1 MKRAI
6 IAIGALALSLACN
19 YATADEPGSGHNVD
33 VIPGEWGE
41 DDPTLNFNFQDMPTA
56 SFSGLR
62 LHLNCGLEGA
72 QILYTT
78 DPAATPQDE
87 SAWTVYTEPLYLE
100 EDCTIRF
107 FARCE
112 GYMDSEIQTYE
123 HVYADWQTATPEITA
138 NTENNTVAI
147 SCATEGA
154 EICYTTDGSEPTKE
168 SELYTGPVNA
178 ENGMKFRARAF
189 AEGLYDSEI
198 SEMTVS
204 DLNAVEAI
212 TLEGIRIAKEGG
224 VAVVYSDKAL
234 RLAIYT
240 PDGRLVRTV
249 EVTEGRN
256 AIEGLGNGLFIIGNV
271 RIKL

>member
-41 DDPTLNFNFQDMPTA
+41 DDPTLNFNFQDLPTA

-100 EDCTIRF
+100 EDCTVRF

-112 GYMDSEIQTYE
+112 GYEDSEILTFVFIRANYMAAAPQIE
-123 HVYADWQTATPEITA
+123 LSEDGREIVMT
-138 NTENNTVAI
+138 T
-147 SCATEGA
+147 ATEGA
-154 EICYTTDGSEPTKE
+154 EIRYTTDGSEPTKE

-178 ENGMKFRARAF
+178 ENGMIFRARAF

-198 SEMTVS
+198 SELTVS
-204 DLNAVEAI
+204 GLNAVEAI
-212 TLEGIRIAKEGG
+212 TLEGVRIAKEGG

-256 AIEGLGNGLFIIGNV
+256 AIDGLGNGIFIIGNV